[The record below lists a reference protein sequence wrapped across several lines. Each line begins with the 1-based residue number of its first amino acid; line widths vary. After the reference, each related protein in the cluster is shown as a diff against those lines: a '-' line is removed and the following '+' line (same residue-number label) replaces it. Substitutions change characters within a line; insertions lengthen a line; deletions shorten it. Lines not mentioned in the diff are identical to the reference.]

1 MKSLFLWLFIAIG
14 PCFALAQTK
23 IKKSYPVAKNQT
35 IDFRFDYPK
44 NIHISTWSGNEIS
57 VEAHV
62 NINNGQTD
70 RAFTLVETSTAGKI
84 SIANKL
90 DLDLIP
96 ESYYIMH
103 KGVKTQFSSKK
114 DLEAHVKTL
123 SGPRPSI
130 YQNKDININIHIK
143 VPVNVNTKIT
153 SVYGLVEV
161 NNFNGPIHVDATY
174 GGIDASLTEKAVG
187 RLQLTTRFGKIY
199 SNLRLKPIEKI
210 DKAFFTSITAE
221 PGKGPGYNLTS
232 SYGNIYLRS
241 ANN

>member
-23 IKKSYPVAKNQT
+23 VKKSYPVGKNQT

-44 NIHISTWSGNEIS
+44 NIYISTWIGNEINI
-57 VEAHV
+57 EAQV
-62 NINNGQTD
+62 NINNGKTD
-70 RAFTLVETSTAGKI
+70 QAFSLVETSTAGRI

-96 ESYYIMH
+96 DSYYIMQ

-114 DLEAHVKTL
+114 DLEAHLKTL

-130 YQNKDININIHIK
+130 YQNKDINIDIHIK

-161 NNFNGPIHVDATY
+161 SNFNGPIHVDATY
-174 GGIDASLTEKAVG
+174 GGIDASLTEKAIG
-187 RLQLTTRFGKIY
+187 RLQLITRYGKIF
-199 SNLRLKPIEKI
+199 SNLSLKPIEKI
-210 DKAFFTSITAE
+210 EKDFFTSITAV
-221 PGKGPGYNLTS
+221 PGKGPGYHLNS

-241 ANN
+241 TNK